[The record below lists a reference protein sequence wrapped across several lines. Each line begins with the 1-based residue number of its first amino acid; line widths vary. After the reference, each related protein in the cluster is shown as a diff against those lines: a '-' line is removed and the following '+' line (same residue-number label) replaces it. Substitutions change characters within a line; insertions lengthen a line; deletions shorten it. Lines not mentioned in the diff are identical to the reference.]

1 MAVTDT
7 LDHAHLSV
15 ILNQTQTFSSLS
27 TYVSLSP
34 CFYEEGKQ
42 GEEKITA
49 NKSFAADE
57 P

>member
-1 MAVTDT
+1 MAVTDI

-15 ILNQTQTFSSLS
+15 ILNQTQTVPSLS
-27 TYVSLSP
+27 TFLSLSP